1 MPRHKVTKFATMKN
15 AARFRPEIEE
25 PGKEAPKEAVLTHE
39 GLKLTAARIL

>member
-25 PGKEAPKEAVLTHE
+25 PGKEAPKEGALLYGDNEEH
-39 GLKLTAARIL
+39 LNQP